1 MGESREPTGQSVAG
15 RCRRTPRVDAN
26 QRELRSVLSLLLPAG
41 GEADA
46 DAAEVTDRLTLH
58 LGAASPV

>member
-46 DAAEVTDRLTLH
+46 AEVTDRLTLH